1 MEINILMGGAAGQG
15 LDTIVQLLGKAL
27 AREGY
32 QLFTCKD
39 YMSRVRGGHNFS
51 LLRVAEKAP
60 RAPLEKVDLLLAL
73 NEESYFLHR
82 HKLAPGSRVI
92 YDDRRFALP
101 DEEADRGIPVPLQ
114 ELAGKAGGA
123 VLANTVALGVLLV
136 TLGLETS
143 TMNKLLE
150 ESFAH
155 SRELARNNKAALKA
169 GYEAAAAFC
178 APCFAMPPAAE
189 GMRGKLLYMNGN
201 QVLGMSAL
209 ASGCRFL
216 SAYPMT
222 PATGIMNY
230 LAGKQSTCEVVV
242 EQAEDEIAAIN
253 MALGGS
259 YAGLRSMVSTS
270 GGGFSLMVEGLSL
283 AGMTETPLV
292 VFVAMRPG
300 PATGLPTRTEQGEL
314 NFVIHAGHGEF
325 PRAVLSASSMEDAFY
340 RLNKAFELADKYQV
354 PVIFL
359 SDQHFADSGRSLPP
373 FDFSRLEYNRYLV
386 EKEEEVESP
395 YRRYS
400 LTESGVS
407 PRILPGM
414 FPNEVV
420 LVDSDEHSEK
430 GNIIEDAHTRKAMV
444 EKRRSKMQS
453 IEVEMEEPFFY
464 GSAKPDL
471 LLLGWGSTY
480 GALRETVDILL
491 ERKLEAALLH
501 FTDLW
506 PLPTREVEKLLPEV
520 EKSFCVEGN
529 SSGQFAALLKSQS
542 GLSVDHRVLK
552 YDGRPFYAEEI
563 LEEVMKNV

>member
-27 AREGY
+27 TREGY
-32 QLFTCKD
+32 RLFTCKD

-143 TMNKLLE
+143 TMYKLLE

-230 LAGKQSTCEVVV
+230 LAGKQSTCEIVV
-242 EQAEDEIAAIN
+242 EQAEDEIAAVN
-253 MALGGS
+253 MALGAS
-259 YAGLRSMVSTS
+259 YGGLRSMVSTS
-270 GGGFSLMVEGLSL
+270 GGGFALMAEGLSL

-292 VFVAMRPG
+292 IVVAMRPG
-300 PATGLPTRTEQGEL
+300 PATGLPTRTEQGDL
-314 NFVIHAGHGEF
+314 NFVVHAGHGDF
-325 PRAVLSASSMEDAFY
+325 PRAVLSASGMEDAFY
-340 RLNKAFELADKYQV
+340 RLNKAFELADQYQV
-354 PVIFL
+354 PVLFL
-359 SDQHFADSGRSLPP
+359 SDQHFADTGRSLPP
-373 FDFSRLEYNRYLV
+373 FDFSGLNYHRHLLEK
-386 EKEEEVESP
+386 KEELESP
-395 YRRYS
+395 YRRYR
-400 LTESGVS
+400 LTEDGVS

-414 FPNEVV
+414 FPGEV
-420 LVDSDEHSEK
+420 LLADSDEHDEN
-430 GNIIEDAHTRKAMV
+430 GHIIEDAATRKSMV
-444 EKRRSKMQS
+444 EKRKKKLQAL
-453 IEVEMEEPFFY
+453 EAEMEEPLFY
-464 GSAKPDL
+464 GSMKPGI

-480 GALRETVDILL
+480 GALREAVDRLL
-491 ERKLEAALLH
+491 EQGLEAALLH

-506 PLPTREVEKLLPEV
+506 PLPIKDVAKLLPVV

-529 SSGQFAALLKSQS
+529 SSGQFAALLKSRT
-542 GLSVDHRVLK
+542 GLGVDHHILK
-552 YDGRPFYAEEI
+552 YDGRPFYAGEI
-563 LEEVMKNV
+563 VEEVLAYV